1 MPFNLFCHIGRK
13 NLIFRADPSNNKK
26 TLPKPEGHFSIGFEK
41 KLKCQ
46 SYTYLES
53 LVGPFSLIRQIANI
67 IQTNRITRIQP
78 EISDLEI

>member
-41 KLKCQ
+41 KIKVPILHLPGIPGWSIFPDQ
-46 SYTYLES
+46 AD
-53 LVGPFSLIRQIANI
+53 R
-67 IQTNRITRIQP
+67 
-78 EISDLEI
+78 